1 MFATFWYWVLL
12 ILSLAGFGF
21 ILLYVTLLNKEQK
34 ERSRN
39 GDNRTGKLIC
49 YSFIAGVSFFMFI
62 LFFMLALSGLF
73 TL

>member
-1 MFATFWYWVLL
+1 MFATFLYWLLL
-12 ILSLAGFGF
+12 IIGLAGLGL
-21 ILLYVTLLNKEQK
+21 IILYVIVLEREQK

-62 LFFMLALSGLF
+62 LIMMLALNGLL